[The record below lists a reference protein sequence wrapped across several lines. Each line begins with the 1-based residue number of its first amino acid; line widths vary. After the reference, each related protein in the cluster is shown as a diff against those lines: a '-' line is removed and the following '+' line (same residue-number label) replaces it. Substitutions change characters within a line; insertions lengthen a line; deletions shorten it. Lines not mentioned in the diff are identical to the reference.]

1 MWMERN
7 LPQWKDN
14 YFLRKR
20 VKKMKEAIFIK
31 NCEVMSSKLFEVME
45 IEFKDST
52 EFDRQMLAM
61 LSFGMISAYGMKE
74 NIEVEVVSLTT
85 EYVLIKIFK
94 YSKEQA
100 RTFLQL
106 LINNTKKGR
115 NSTYY
120 NIIHEGIELYYEYVE
135 GETDKMFDRIMKMYL
150 SFRKL

>member
-1 MWMERN
+1 
-7 LPQWKDN
+7 
-14 YFLRKR
+14 
-20 VKKMKEAIFIK
+20 
-31 NCEVMSSKLFEVME
+31 MSSKLFEVME

-74 NIEVEVVSLTT
+74 NIKVEVVSLTT

-106 LINNTKKGR
+106 LINNTKKEEIQP
-115 NSTYY
+115 
-120 NIIHEGIELYYEYVE
+120 III
-135 GETDKMFDRIMKMYL
+135 
-150 SFRKL
+150 